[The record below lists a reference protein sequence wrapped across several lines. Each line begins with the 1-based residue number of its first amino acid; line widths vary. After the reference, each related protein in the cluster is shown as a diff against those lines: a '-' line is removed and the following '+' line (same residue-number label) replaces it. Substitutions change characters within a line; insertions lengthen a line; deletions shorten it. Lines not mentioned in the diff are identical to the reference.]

1 MSENRTGRT
10 GGFIGYE
17 YKEVVTDPG
26 QASFLMDGYA
36 NFGWEVDENVMPGGL
51 EKYPERA
58 GSPQHRKT
66 VIRLKRDRKIINKM
80 ELTRLQRH
88 FEACL
93 RELDQLEES
102 RTARARICAV
112 MTGILG
118 TAFLAGSTFAVTHQP
133 PMVAL
138 MVVLAVPGFA
148 GWIAPWFLYRAMVRR
163 RAQVVDKLVEQKYD
177 EIYDLCAKGH
187 SLL

>member
-1 MSENRTGRT
+1 MSEQKD
-10 GGFIGYE
+10 FVGYE
-17 YKEVVTDPG
+17 YREITGPDSRVSQYLDC
-26 QASFLMDGYA
+26 YEC
-36 NFGWEVDENVMPGGL
+36 FGWQIDENIP
-51 EKYPERA
+51 A
-58 GSPQHRKT
+58 GSRMGQT
-66 VIRLKRDRKIINKM
+66 TIRMKRDRKLVNKM

-93 RELDQLEES
+93 RELDRLEES

>member
-1 MSENRTGRT
+1 MEER
-10 GGFIGYE
+10 
-17 YKEVVTDPG
+17 PG
-26 QASFLMDGYA
+26 TQ
-36 NFGWEVDENVMPGGL
+36 P
-51 EKYPERA
+51 
-58 GSPQHRKT
+58 
-66 VIRLKRDRKIINKM
+66 LKNKGKLVLRRDRKIVNKM

-112 MTGILG
+112 MTGFLG

>member
-1 MSENRTGRT
+1 MGELREDSAPYVGYDYKEIPANADKTPLYLD
-10 GGFIGYE
+10 GYE
-17 YKEVVTDPG
+17 
-26 QASFLMDGYA
+26 S
-36 NFGWEVDENVMPGGL
+36 FGWVLEERPGTQ
-51 EKYPERA
+51 P
-58 GSPQHRKT
+58 
-66 VIRLKRDRKIINKM
+66 LKNKGKLVLRRDRKIVNKM

-138 MVVLAVPGFA
+138 RFSAQFCPQGDTRGKEFLSRACGQKWVPPGAWRFCDTLTSCPAGF
-148 GWIAPWFLYRAMVRR
+148 
-163 RAQVVDKLVEQKYD
+163 
-177 EIYDLCAKGH
+177 
-187 SLL
+187 

>member
-1 MSENRTGRT
+1 MLR
-10 GGFIGYE
+10 
-17 YKEVVTDPG
+17 
-26 QASFLMDGYA
+26 
-36 NFGWEVDENVMPGGL
+36 
-51 EKYPERA
+51 
-58 GSPQHRKT
+58 
-66 VIRLKRDRKIINKM
+66 RDRKIVNKM

-88 FEACL
+88 FGACL

-148 GWIAPWFLYRAMVRR
+148 GWIAPWFCTGPWSAAAPRWWTNWWNRNTTRSTISV
-163 RAQVVDKLVEQKYD
+163 QKGTACFKAA
-177 EIYDLCAKGH
+177 CAGIQ
-187 SLL
+187 

>member
-1 MSENRTGRT
+1 MRELREDSAPYVGCDYKEIPANADKTPLYLD
-10 GGFIGYE
+10 GYE
-17 YKEVVTDPG
+17 
-26 QASFLMDGYA
+26 S
-36 NFGWEVDENVMPGGL
+36 FGWVLEDRPGTQ
-51 EKYPERA
+51 P
-58 GSPQHRKT
+58 
-66 VIRLKRDRKIINKM
+66 LKNKGKLVLRRDRKIVNKM

-112 MTGILG
+112 MTGTLG